1 MNNDTSQQIKVI
13 AFPGAPN
20 LPLFA
25 AIDHG
30 FFVAEG
36 LNVILE
42 TTPSSVNQIQQFH
55 SGAYDI
61 AFTAFD
67 NIVAY
72 HEGQG
77 AVQLES
83 ECDFKVIMGATQIEL
98 SAVFNSSIHSGAD
111 IKGKSLALDAV
122 GTGFAFVLY
131 AMLEE
136 LGLRRGDY
144 QPVAVGAT
152 PERWQSV
159 KEGQHI
165 GTMTIEPFTSIAQSA
180 GFHVLKQSSQLFSA
194 YQGGI
199 VAARANWLSGHAQE
213 TQSFIKG
220 YLKGLAWTLDPEHL
234 NAASDL
240 LQRNMPEI
248 KPGVINSVM
257 KSLLSPVS
265 GLTPEGKVLPE
276 GMSTVIELRQKYGGR
291 PLNTSQ
297 LHKYLD
303 LSYYDQATHK
313 G

>member
-1 MNNDTSQQIKVI
+1 MNNDTSQQIKII

-25 AIDHG
+25 AIAQG
-30 FFVAEG
+30 FFKAEG

-42 TTPSSVNQIQQFH
+42 TTPSSVKQIQQFH

-77 AVQLES
+77 AVQLEGG
-83 ECDFKVIMGATQIEL
+83 CDFKVIMGATQIEL
-98 SAVFNSSIHSGAD
+98 SAIFNSSIHTGAD

-122 GTGFAFVLY
+122 GTGFAFVFY

-136 LGLRRGDY
+136 LGLSRSDY

-180 GFHVLKQSSQLFSA
+180 GFKVLKQSSQLFPA

-199 VAARANWLSGHAQE
+199 VAARAKWLLTHAQE
-213 TQSFIKG
+213 AQAFIRA
-220 YLKGLAWTLDPEHL
+220 YSKGLAWTLNPDNL
-234 NAASDL
+234 TAASEL
-240 LQRNMPEI
+240 LLLNMPEI

-265 GLTPEGKVLPE
+265 GLTPEGKVLND
-276 GMSTVIELRQKYGGR
+276 GMRTVIELRQKYGGR
-291 PLNTSQ
+291 TLNASQ
-297 LHKYLD
+297 LDKYLD
-303 LSYYDQATHK
+303 LSHYEHARK
-313 G
+313 

>member
-1 MNNDTSQQIKVI
+1 MNNDTSQQIKII

-25 AIDHG
+25 AIAQG
-30 FFVAEG
+30 FFKAEG

-42 TTPSSVNQIQQFH
+42 TTPSSVKQIQQFH

-77 AVQLES
+77 AVQLEGG
-83 ECDFKVIMGATQIEL
+83 CDFKVIMGATQIEL
-98 SAVFNSSIHSGAD
+98 SAIFNSSIHTGAD

-122 GTGFAFVLY
+122 GTGFAFVFY

-136 LGLRRGDY
+136 LGLSRSDY

-180 GFHVLKQSSQLFSA
+180 GFKVLKQSSQLFPA

-199 VAARANWLSGHAQE
+199 VAARAKWLSTHAQE
-213 TQSFIKG
+213 AQAFIRA
-220 YLKGLAWTLDPEHL
+220 YLKGLAWTLNPDNL
-234 NAASDL
+234 TAASEL
-240 LQRNMPEI
+240 LLLNMPEI

-265 GLTPEGKVLPE
+265 GLTPDGKVLND
-276 GMSTVIELRQKYGGR
+276 GMRTVIELRQKYGGR
-291 PLNTSQ
+291 TLDANQ
-297 LHKYLD
+297 LDKYLD
-303 LSYYDQATHK
+303 LSHYEHARK
-313 G
+313 

>member
-1 MNNDTSQQIKVI
+1 MNNDTSQQIKII
-13 AFPGAPN
+13 AFPGASN

-25 AIDHG
+25 AIAQG
-30 FFVAEG
+30 FFKAEG

-42 TTPSSVNQIQQFH
+42 TTPSSVKQIQQFH

-77 AVQLES
+77 AVQLDGG
-83 ECDFKVIMGATQIEL
+83 CDFKVIMGATQIEL
-98 SAVFNSSIHSGAD
+98 SAIFNSSIHNGAD

-136 LGLRRGDY
+136 LGLSRNDY

-180 GFHVLKQSSQLFSA
+180 GFKVLKQSSQLFPA

-199 VAARANWLSGHAQE
+199 VAARAKWLLTHAQE
-213 TQSFIKG
+213 AQAFIRA
-220 YLKGLAWTLDPEHL
+220 YLKGLAWTLNPDNL
-234 NAASDL
+234 TAASEL
-240 LQRNMPEI
+240 LLLNMPEI

-265 GLTPEGKVLPE
+265 GLTPDGKVLND
-276 GMSTVIELRQKYGGR
+276 GMRTVIELRQKYGGR
-291 PLNTSQ
+291 TLDANQ
-297 LHKYLD
+297 LDKYID
-303 LSYYDQATHK
+303 LSHYEHARK
-313 G
+313 